1 MKKTTK
7 NIKDQ
12 IYTSDPLSDNNGSK
26 TIIDGADEFVLF
38 PLDVQE
44 TGTVTQN
51 STDSQED
58 DFILFPLDVKKTST
72 STNNPA
78 SITNKKPNKPK
89 RQFVTKPNPKPV
101 NVNPQPALGPTTPKP
116 IITSP
121 KSNKLRNLFW
131 LIVICLSI
139 YTCKN
144 KENDEGYFHFFN
156 KTIHRLGKKI
166 NKVKLIFINENDF
179 KEFKKD
185 KKIIYSPYREFIEDE
200 SGDIN
205 VVEGDSL
212 ILIKP
217 TGVERKNFY
226 IPIGKSY
233 FAYKTYDYRNGSWEG
248 KGEYREKYSK
258 YIIYLDIDENSYNQY
273 KGSTRVNV
281 NKSDSGVPIEVY
293 YKDIT
298 FDDDETSIEIKYIRN
313 RIEDFKKNTI
323 LTKFISKSL
332 LDKKANIVINSVN
345 KTNNKIV
352 KINRELRHLF
362 FSNGGLI
369 AYYNDGTT
377 VACERCELN
386 KNNLEMMF
394 KIKPVENYSNNEIL
408 NEIKENGKE
417 GWALIDYKWIL
428 KVPNDFYNDIPLYP
442 NNYSNII
449 TEIITN
455 YYDDLNNNNF
465 NAENYYAKN
474 VEQFI
479 SIKNTNPNNI
489 NSLINEDDYQ
499 DGVSTIDE
507 SSIKLIDSDSNN
519 YYSCWSFNVNYQC
532 FRPSKGKYQKCNI
545 TIYLGFDENNL
556 IVSYKEKKI
565 RNLKF
570 YD

>member
-7 NIKDQ
+7 NITDQ
-12 IYTSDPLSDNNGSK
+12 NSTLDPLSGNNGSNPL
-26 TIIDGADEFVLF
+26 IDGNDEFVLF

-44 TGTVTQN
+44 TNTITQN
-51 STDSQED
+51 NATSQDD
-58 DFILFPLDVKKTST
+58 DFILFPLDINKSVTSSNNSGPIINKVPKK
-72 STNNPA
+72 
-78 SITNKKPNKPK
+78 
-89 RQFVTKPNPKPV
+89 QFVTKPNPRPIIK
-101 NVNPQPALGPTTPKP
+101 PQPAPGPITPKP
-116 IITSP
+116 IVTSP
-121 KSNKLRNLFW
+121 KNNKLRNLFW

-144 KENDEGYFHFFN
+144 KENDESYSRFFN
-156 KTIHRLGKKI
+156 KTIHKLGKKI
-166 NKVKLIFINENDF
+166 NKVKSIFVNENDF
-179 KEFKKD
+179 KEFKKS
-185 KKIIYSPYREFIEDE
+185 KQIIYSPYLEYLEDD
-200 SGDIN
+200 SGEIN
-205 VVEGDSL
+205 EVKGDS
-212 ILIKP
+212 IIIIEP
-217 TGVERKNFY
+217 TGKFRRAYYLPKGKPFKLKITKDEFTKSERYAN
-226 IPIGKSY
+226 
-233 FAYKTYDYRNGSWEG
+233 
-248 KGEYREKYSK
+248 EKME
-258 YIIYLDIDENSYNQY
+258 LDIDQSSFENQSEY
-273 KGSTRVNV
+273 SDRVSVFLLNTGLFSQEISV
-281 NKSDSGVPIEVY
+281 YRSDIRFEDSNDIEV
-293 YKDIT
+293 
-298 FDDDETSIEIKYIRN
+298 KYMRN

-352 KINRELRHLF
+352 KTNRELRHLF

-394 KIKPVENYSNNEIL
+394 KIKPVENYSNDEIL

-417 GWALIDYKWIL
+417 GWALVDYKWIL
-428 KVPNDFYNDIPLYP
+428 KVPNDFYNEIPSYP

-489 NSLINEDDYQ
+489 NSLINDNDYQ

-519 YYSCWSFNVNYQC
+519 YYSCWSFNLNYQC

-545 TIYLGFDENNL
+545 TIYLGFDENNH

>member
-7 NIKDQ
+7 NITDQ
-12 IYTSDPLSDNNGSK
+12 NSTLDPLSGNNGSNPL
-26 TIIDGADEFVLF
+26 IDGNDEFVLF

-44 TGTVTQN
+44 TNTITQN
-51 STDSQED
+51 NATSQDD
-58 DFILFPLDVKKTST
+58 DFILFPLDINKSVTSSNNSGPIINKVPKK
-72 STNNPA
+72 
-78 SITNKKPNKPK
+78 
-89 RQFVTKPNPKPV
+89 QFVTKPNPRPIIK
-101 NVNPQPALGPTTPKP
+101 PQPAPGPTTPTP
-116 IITSP
+116 IVTST
-121 KSNKLRNLFW
+121 KNNKLRNLFW

-144 KENDEGYFHFFN
+144 KENDESYSHFFN
-156 KTIHRLGKKI
+156 KTIHKLGKKI
-166 NKVKLIFINENDF
+166 NKVKSIFINENDF
-179 KEFKKD
+179 KEFKKS
-185 KKIIYSPYREFIEDE
+185 KKIIYSPYREFIENE

-205 VVEGDSL
+205 VVEGDS
-212 ILIKP
+212 IIIFEP
-217 TGVERKNFY
+217 TGKFRRAYYLPKGKPFKLKITKDEYTKSERYAN
-226 IPIGKSY
+226 
-233 FAYKTYDYRNGSWEG
+233 
-248 KGEYREKYSK
+248 EKME
-258 YIIYLDIDENSYNQY
+258 LDIDQSSFENQSEY
-273 KGSTRVNV
+273 SDRVSVFLLNTGLFSQEISV
-281 NKSDSGVPIEVY
+281 YRSDIRFEDSNDIEV
-293 YKDIT
+293 
-298 FDDDETSIEIKYIRN
+298 KYMRN

-352 KINRELRHLF
+352 KTNRELRHLF

-394 KIKPVENYSNNEIL
+394 KIKPVENYSNDEIL

-428 KVPNDFYNDIPLYP
+428 KVPNDFYNDIPSYP

-489 NSLINEDDYQ
+489 NSLINDDDYQ

-545 TIYLGFDENNL
+545 TIYLGFDENNH

>member
-7 NIKDQ
+7 NITDQ
-12 IYTSDPLSDNNGSK
+12 NSKLDPLSDTNESNPN
-26 TIIDGADEFVLF
+26 IDGADEFVLF

-44 TGTVTQN
+44 TNPITQN
-51 STDSQED
+51 TTTSQDD

-72 STNNPA
+72 NTNNPA
-78 SITNKKPNKPK
+78 PITNKKTNKTK
-89 RQFVTKPNPKPV
+89 RQFVTKPNPQPV
-101 NVNPQPALGPTTPKP
+101 NVNPQPTLGPTTSKP
-116 IITSP
+116 IVNSP

-131 LIVICLSI
+131 LIVVCLSI
-139 YTCKN
+139 YTYKY
-144 KENDEGYFHFFN
+144 KESDESYSHFFN
-156 KTIHRLGKKI
+156 KTINKI
-166 NKVKLIFINENDF
+166 NTKFKKVKSFFINENDF
-179 KEFKKD
+179 KEFKKG
-185 KKIIYSPYREFIEDE
+185 KQIIYSPYLEYIEDD
-200 SGDIN
+200 SGEIN
-205 VVEGDSL
+205 EVKGDS
-212 ILIKP
+212 IIIIEP
-217 TGVERKNFY
+217 TGKFRRAYYLPKGKPFKLKITKDEFTKSER
-226 IPIGKSY
+226 
-233 FAYKTYDYRNGSWEG
+233 FAN
-248 KGEYREKYSK
+248 EKME
-258 YIIYLDIDENSYNQY
+258 LDIDQNSFQIPEAEYLERVSVFLLNSGAFSQEILVY
-273 KGSTRVNV
+273 KRDIRYE
-281 NKSDSGVPIEVY
+281 DSNDIEV
-293 YKDIT
+293 
-298 FDDDETSIEIKYIRN
+298 KYMRN

-352 KINRELRHLF
+352 KTNRELRHLF

-394 KIKPVENYSNNEIL
+394 KIKPVENYSNDEIL

-417 GWALIDYKWIL
+417 GWALVDYKWIL
-428 KVPNDFYNDIPLYP
+428 KVPNDFYNEIPSYP

-489 NSLINEDDYQ
+489 NSLINDNDYQ

-545 TIYLGFDENNL
+545 TIYLGFDENNH

>member
-7 NIKDQ
+7 NITDQ
-12 IYTSDPLSDNNGSK
+12 NSKLDPLSDTNESNPN
-26 TIIDGADEFVLF
+26 IDGADEFVLF

-72 STNNPA
+72 STNNPT

-101 NVNPQPALGPTTPKP
+101 NVNPQPAPGPTTPKP

-248 KGEYREKYSK
+248 QGEYREKYSK

-298 FDDDETSIEIKYIRN
+298 FDDDETSIEIKYMRN

-323 LTKFISKSL
+323 MTKFISKSL
-332 LDKKANIVINSVN
+332 LVDKTETNILPKNDYKSDSINPKIIN
-345 KTNNKIV
+345 KRNISIDNV
-352 KINRELRHLF
+352 K
-362 FSNGGLI
+362 S
-369 AYYNDGTT
+369 
-377 VACERCELN
+377 
-386 KNNLEMMF
+386 KNNLKIIKTTSPEIIDDNTIYNYSSI
-394 KIKPVENYSNNEIL
+394 KIKPNFPGSFRKFVASNYRTPDEEGLSGEVYVTFVVEKDGSL
-408 NEIKENGKE
+408 SDIKVVRDIGFGTGKEAIRVIKSCPKWNPGEQNGK
-417 GWALIDYKWIL
+417 
-428 KVPNDFYNDIPLYP
+428 KVRVLFSLPI
-442 NNYSNII
+442 NIQ
-449 TEIITN
+449 T
-455 YYDDLNNNNF
+455 
-465 NAENYYAKN
+465 AE
-474 VEQFI
+474 
-479 SIKNTNPNNI
+479 
-489 NSLINEDDYQ
+489 
-499 DGVSTIDE
+499 
-507 SSIKLIDSDSNN
+507 
-519 YYSCWSFNVNYQC
+519 
-532 FRPSKGKYQKCNI
+532 
-545 TIYLGFDENNL
+545 
-556 IVSYKEKKI
+556 
-565 RNLKF
+565 
-570 YD
+570 

>member
-7 NIKDQ
+7 NITDQ
-12 IYTSDPLSDNNGSK
+12 NSTLDPLSGNNGSNPL
-26 TIIDGADEFVLF
+26 IDGNDEFVLF

-44 TGTVTQN
+44 TNAITQN
-51 STDSQED
+51 NATSQDD
-58 DFILFPLDVKKTST
+58 DFILFPLDINKSVTSSNNSGPIINKTPKK
-72 STNNPA
+72 
-78 SITNKKPNKPK
+78 
-89 RQFVTKPNPKPV
+89 QYVTKPNPRPIIK
-101 NVNPQPALGPTTPKP
+101 PQPAPGPTTPTP
-116 IITSP
+116 IVTSP
-121 KSNKLRNLFW
+121 KSNKFRNLFW

-144 KENDEGYFHFFN
+144 KENDESYSHFFS
-156 KTIHRLGKKI
+156 KTIHKFGKKF
-166 NKVKLIFINENDF
+166 NKVKSIFINENDF
-179 KEFKKD
+179 KEFKKS
-185 KKIIYSPYREFIEDE
+185 KQIIYSPYLEYLEDD
-200 SGDIN
+200 SGEIN
-205 VVEGDSL
+205 EVKGDS
-212 ILIKP
+212 IIIIEP
-217 TGVERKNFY
+217 TGKFRRAYYLPKGKPFKLKITKDEFTKSERYAN
-226 IPIGKSY
+226 
-233 FAYKTYDYRNGSWEG
+233 
-248 KGEYREKYSK
+248 EKME
-258 YIIYLDIDENSYNQY
+258 LDIDQSSFENQSEY
-273 KGSTRVNV
+273 SERVSVFLLNTGLFSQEISV
-281 NKSDSGVPIEVY
+281 YRSDIRFEDSNDIEV
-293 YKDIT
+293 
-298 FDDDETSIEIKYIRN
+298 KYMRN

-352 KINRELRHLF
+352 KTNRELRHLF

-394 KIKPVENYSNNEIL
+394 KIKPVENYSNDEIL

-417 GWALIDYKWIL
+417 GWAVVDYKWNI
-428 KVPNDFYNDIPLYP
+428 KVPNDFYNEIPSYP

-489 NSLINEDDYQ
+489 NSLINDNDYQ

-519 YYSCWSFNVNYQC
+519 YYSCWSLNVDYQC